1 MATLSHQSGDTGLF
15 SHHMYA
21 LSAVLDAIRSG
32 EILLL
37 DFEVNSCMSSKQAC
51 MLLDSLYRG
60 FPLGGFLFWQL
71 PSESM
76 QFPLAEYVKRS
87 PAKPGEPAP
96 TLVVLNGRERLLA
109 LYAAMRGGEIKKYF
123 QEEPVRFEVAFSPT
137 RHAFCPS
144 TPEILDEPEYIPN
157 ISVLWDGESPRLG
170 LESVYASYVDRL
182 AMYRDIG
189 REEAEQISSALSR
202 LERCCERALNT
213 QTIRDTA
220 SIDVVDEISRRDAER
235 AYDIVSPPVSRNDRL
250 AEVLACLGMPR
261 ICRGSGW
268 CGRLKAHASP
278 GLFCTDN
285 RGAGVLGPLIGPH
298 GRGGGLRP

>member
-1 MATLSHQSGDTGLF
+1 MATLSHQSADTGLF
-15 SHHMYA
+15 THHMYA

-37 DFEVNSCMSSKQAC
+37 DFEVHPCMSTGQTC

-96 TLVVLNGRERLLA
+96 TLAVLNGRERLLA
-109 LYAAMRGGEIKKYF
+109 LYAAMRGGEIKQYNHGS
-123 QEEPVRFEVAFSPT
+123 VRFKIAFSPT

-144 TPEILDEPEYIPN
+144 TPEILDKPEYMPD

-182 AMYRDIG
+182 AMYRDIS

-213 QTIRDTA
+213 QIIRDTA
-220 SIDVVDEISRRDAER
+220 SINVVNEISRRDAER
-235 AYDIVSPPVSRNDRL
+235 GYNIVSPRLSPNARL
-250 AEVLACLGMPR
+250 AEVLACLGLPT
-261 ICRGSGW
+261 ICTGDVW
-268 CGRLKAHASP
+268 CGRMEPHASS
-278 GLFCTDN
+278 GLFCGEPIT
-285 RGAGVLGPLIGPH
+285 
-298 GRGGGLRP
+298 GGQESSDR